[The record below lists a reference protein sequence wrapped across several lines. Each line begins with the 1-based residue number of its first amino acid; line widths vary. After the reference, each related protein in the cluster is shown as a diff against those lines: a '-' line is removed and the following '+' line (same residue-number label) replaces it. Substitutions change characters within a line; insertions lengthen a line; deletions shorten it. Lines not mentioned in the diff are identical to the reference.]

1 MAAPYEEMGF
11 QTKLYV
17 GTAGQDATT
26 QVENALDVD
35 YKIATQKGPTTNR
48 GTGGL
53 PPITTENVTQ
63 RGVTITWGMNNDDD
77 EANLLLFVGA
87 AKTGTPISVKLVT
100 GGTGVTLFH
109 GDVILEKD
117 YDAPLAGSATYNF
130 TAVPTKQAGRTPILG

>member
-1 MAAPYEEMGF
+1 MAAPYEEMGY
-11 QTKLYV
+11 QTRLYV
-17 GTAGQDATT
+17 GTAGQDAST

-35 YKIATQKGPTTNR
+35 YKVATQKGPTTDR

-63 RGVTITWGMNNDDD
+63 RGITITWGMNNDPDN
-77 EANLLLFVGA
+77 AQLLLFQAAAIAGA
-87 AKTGTPISVKLVT
+87 PISIKLTT
-100 GGTGVTLFH
+100 GSGAVLFH

-130 TAVPTKQAGRTPILG
+130 TAVPTKQSGRAPTLG